1 MPVFEQREQE
11 LEKVYEDGEVVFS
24 QGDDSREMFIV
35 QEGRVDITMR
45 VRKREVHLTTLEKG
59 DFFGEMALLELLP
72 RSATATARGKTK
84 CLVMLSGGFLLR
96 LRRDPTLAFEMLK
109 EMSSRIRRLSSQ
121 LSVALGSDEER
132 LTLLSKIEYNRNA
145 GGEPE

>member
-1 MPVFEQREQE
+1 
-11 LEKVYEDGEVVFS
+11 
-24 QGDDSREMFIV
+24 
-35 QEGRVDITMR
+35 
-45 VRKREVHLTTLEKG
+45 
-59 DFFGEMALLELLP
+59 
-72 RSATATARGKTK
+72 
-84 CLVMLSGGFLLR
+84 
-96 LRRDPTLAFEMLK
+96 MLK